1 MSTSLV
7 DAHYNIIVIIIELF
21 LQLNLL
27 KQRIDLLQFLILN
40 TQVIPNVLSVKCIA
54 NYMQVYQ
61 LNKHLIPIDNIMQVK
76 TVDNPSHTRWY
87 NITISVQFYIQP
99 AVFLASNQL
108 TSYWLTLLLYYQ
120 CSCCRNFKECKNI
133 K

>member
-1 MSTSLV
+1 MSTILV
-7 DAHYNIIVIIIELF
+7 DTHYNIIVIIIELF

-27 KQRIDLLQFLILN
+27 KQRIDLLQSLILN

-87 NITISVQFYIQP
+87 NITISAQFYTQP
-99 AVFLASNQL
+99 AVFLSSNQL

-120 CSCCRNFKECKNI
+120 CSCCPNFKECKNL